1 MHKQA
6 ELRKS
11 LILLIKEAAR
21 RQIPLVKKA
30 GDEEGWYVGTSS
42 KQGKGLFAEKDFSPG
57 DEIFDA
63 GDKDGN
69 ASGLDDWEMT
79 EAAMAT
85 NHDRSPNARVERR
98 GDKLFAVASNPI
110 KEDDEVFVS
119 YFQVTNAIGP
129 GSRLTHN
136 GKPIPP
142 KSADEIEKWAAQEK
156 VDWVS
161 IVHGHA

>member
-11 LILLIKEAAR
+11 LSLLIKEAAR

-30 GDEEGWYVGTSS
+30 DDEEGWYISASS

-69 ASGLDDWEMT
+69 ASGLEDWEMT

-85 NHDRSPNARVERR
+85 NHGRSPNARVERR
-98 GDKLFAVASNPI
+98 GDKLFAVASGPI

-119 YFQVTNAIGP
+119 YFQVSSAIGP

-156 VDWVS
+156 VNWSS
-161 IVHGHA
+161 IVHGNA